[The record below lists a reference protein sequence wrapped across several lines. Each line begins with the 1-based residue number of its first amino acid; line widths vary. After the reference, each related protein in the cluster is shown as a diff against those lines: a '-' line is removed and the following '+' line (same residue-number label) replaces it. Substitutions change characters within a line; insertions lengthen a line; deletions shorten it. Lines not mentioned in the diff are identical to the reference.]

1 MEAELVTYALL
12 SGAGPVTAVVG
23 VRIFPEMLPLKQ
35 PSPAIVYGLVTGVRV
50 PAIDA
55 QAATHLMRSR
65 VQVNL
70 ISKDHGVTRT
80 LRAAVLAAMQFKRG
94 AIGGV
99 TVQSVLHAGEGPVSY
114 DADLDLYMRPLDFLI
129 THEST

>member
-1 MEAELVTYALL
+1 MEAEAITYALL

-23 VRIFPEMLPLKQ
+23 ARIFPEMLPLKQ
-35 PSPAIVYGLVTGVRV
+35 PTPAIVYGLVSAVRV

-70 ISKDHGVTRT
+70 ISKDHTVTRT
-80 LRAAVLAAMQFKRG
+80 LRAAVLAAMQFQRG
-94 AIGGV
+94 AIGGA
-99 TVQSVLHAGEGPVSY
+99 TVHSVLHAGEGPVSY
-114 DADLDLYMRPLDFLI
+114 DQDLDLYMRPIDFLI